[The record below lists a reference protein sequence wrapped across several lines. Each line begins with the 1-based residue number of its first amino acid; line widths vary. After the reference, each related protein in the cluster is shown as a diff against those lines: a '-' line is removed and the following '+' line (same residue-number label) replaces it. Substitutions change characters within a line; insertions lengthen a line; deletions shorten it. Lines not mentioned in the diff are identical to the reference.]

1 MARMMEQLPDA
12 VKKDIAKDLKGK
24 KLEDLAPEDRAKIM
38 AKIREAVPGGFGG
51 GRGGRGGGGGRGG
64 DGNARDAA
72 PDAAQIER
80 DNAKLPPPPEED
92 SQLDVLLRPGML
104 ADVEITVEKI
114 PDAISVPNQAV
125 FEKGGRTIVYVENP
139 TTHRFDERA
148 VKLAKRSESV
158 MVIAEGLKGGET
170 VALSDPTAKKSE
182 KSSEA
187 PKSMGAMPGAGALP
201 SKGK

>member
-1 MARMMEQLPDA
+1 MARMMEQLPEA
-12 VKKDIAKDLKGK
+12 ARKDIEKDLKGK
-24 KLEDLAPEDRAKIM
+24 KIEDLSPEDRGKIM
-38 AKIREAVPGGFGG
+38 AKIREVMPAGAGG
-51 GRGGRGGGGGRGG
+51 GRGGRGGGGGGG
-64 DGNARDAA
+64 GQPGDITDA
-72 PDAAQIER
+72 DRE
-80 DNAKLPPPPEED
+80 NAKLPLPPEED

-114 PDAISVPNQAV
+114 PDAISVPTQAV
-125 FEKGGRTIVYVENP
+125 FDRGGRTVVYVEN
-139 TTHRFDERA
+139 TATNRFDERV

-158 MVIAEGLKGGET
+158 MVIAEGLKGGEI

>member
-1 MARMMEQLPDA
+1 MMEQLPEA
-12 VKKDIAKDLKGK
+12 ARKDIEKDLKGK
-24 KLEDLAPEDRAKIM
+24 KIEDLSPEDRGKIM
-38 AKIREAVPGGFGG
+38 AKIREVMPAGAGG
-51 GRGGRGGGGGRGG
+51 GRGGRGGGGGGG
-64 DGNARDAA
+64 GQPGDITDA
-72 PDAAQIER
+72 DRE
-80 DNAKLPPPPEED
+80 NAKLPLPPEED

-114 PDAISVPNQAV
+114 PDAISVPTQAV
-125 FEKGGRTIVYVENP
+125 FDRGGRTVVYVEN
-139 TTHRFDERA
+139 TATNRFDERV

-158 MVIAEGLKGGET
+158 MVIAEGLKGGEI